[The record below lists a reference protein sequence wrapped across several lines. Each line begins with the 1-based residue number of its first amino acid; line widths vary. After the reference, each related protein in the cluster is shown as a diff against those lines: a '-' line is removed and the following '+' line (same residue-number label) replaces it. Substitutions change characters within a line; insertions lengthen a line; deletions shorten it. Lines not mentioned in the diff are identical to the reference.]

1 MISFRFK
8 TTHFDNQYD
17 LYSRKFADGTS
28 MIKGFDITVS
38 YETVSGIVS
47 LFIINEIQST
57 EGLIIF
63 ILDIFNDFQILFGSV
78 LKKWIFLV
86 YCIYTYNYSKENG
99 QVIHL
104 H

>member
-63 ILDIFNDFQILFGSV
+63 ILDIFNAFQNTIWICTEEMDFLS
-78 LKKWIFLV
+78 LL
-86 YCIYTYNYSKENG
+86 
-99 QVIHL
+99 HL
-104 H
+104 YL